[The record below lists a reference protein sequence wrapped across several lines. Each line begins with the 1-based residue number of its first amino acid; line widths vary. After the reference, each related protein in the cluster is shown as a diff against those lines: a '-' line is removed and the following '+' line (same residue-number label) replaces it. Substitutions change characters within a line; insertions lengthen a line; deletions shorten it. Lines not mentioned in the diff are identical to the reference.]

1 MMEFVRF
8 DHHPNYW
15 GKLQIPW
22 FQTTNQYIY
31 IYIPWSSYVY
41 IPFIGG
47 KHPILYRGSQPP
59 SFCCRISQPPQWV
72 PQLVLVLDCWPHSA
86 PGAPGRVPV
95 ETWGNYGK
103 IWGNYGKIGGHCHI
117 PVYHHIM
124 FHRIAVSM
132 KSSHFHSAPC
142 FFWLVS
148 PSFPGITA
156 MESCKIY
163 PLLIL
168 HSCWTWP

>member
-1 MMEFVRF
+1 MMKFVRF

-22 FQTTNQYIY
+22 FQTTNQY

-103 IWGNYGKIGGHCHI
+103 IGGNYGKIGLTLSYPSISPYHVSSNCCFYEEFSLPFSPRLFLIGI
-117 PVYHHIM
+117 PIISGNQGSGIM
-124 FHRIAVSM
+124 
-132 KSSHFHSAPC
+132 
-142 FFWLVS
+142 
-148 PSFPGITA
+148 
-156 MESCKIY
+156 
-163 PLLIL
+163 
-168 HSCWTWP
+168 